1 MNWLN
6 LLILVIQAFVIT
18 LAVTTAFAYLTL
30 FERRLLAR
38 FQNRVGPNRAGPGG
52 FLQPLADAVK
62 LFFKEDVVPTAADR
76 PVYLLAPALAVIPAI
91 IIWAVIPFGCLNL
104 NWDYRACFAD
114 PQTSNV
120 WNILQI
126 AEINVGVLY
135 LFAVTGIGVY
145 GITLAGWA
153 SNNKYSMLGG
163 IRSSAQLI
171 SYELA
176 LSCAVLGVVMTYSSL
191 STAQIV
197 YQQGS
202 LWGIVPQFLGFVL
215 FMVASTAEVVRAP
228 FDLVEA
234 EQELVG
240 GYNTEYGSMKFALFF
255 MTEYIKL
262 IAISAIAV
270 TFFFGGWRFPGLQ
283 TLGRGMEDLAG
294 PVVAS
299 LVVGLVSLGA
309 FLLKLVAFLF
319 VSVWIRA
326 SWPRLRYD
334 RLMTLGWKWL
344 LPLGL
349 INLVYTA
356 VTFVIVPD
364 QRLASFILLALSLIT
379 LAVAVGFSSVPQPVD
394 NVTYVK
400 DLRQGSVLPP
410 APAETEE
417 SQPAPTSP
425 RQPVSSQG

>member
-1 MNWLN
+1 MNWLD
-6 LLILVIQAFVIT
+6 LLILVVQCFVVA

-38 FQNRVGPNRAGPGG
+38 FQHRVGPNRAGPNG
-52 FLQPLADAVK
+52 FFQPLADAVK
-62 LFFKEDVVPTAADR
+62 LFVKEDIVPSAADKV
-76 PVYLLAPALAVIPAI
+76 VYLLAPAVAVIPAI
-91 IIWAVIPFGCLNL
+91 IIWAVIPFGCLNT
-104 NWDYRACFAD
+104 NWDYRACFAA
-114 PQTSNV
+114 PPAGAQH
-120 WNILQI
+120 NILQI
-126 AEINVGVLY
+126 AEIDVGVLY
-135 LFAVTGIGVY
+135 LLAITSIGVY

-176 LSCAVLGVVMTYSSL
+176 LGCSVLGVVMLYGTL
-191 STAQIV
+191 STATMV
-197 YQQGS
+197 YQQSG
-202 LWGIVPQFLGFVL
+202 LWGVVPQFLGFVI
-215 FMVASTAEVVRAP
+215 FMIASTAEVVRAP

-262 IAISAIAV
+262 IAVSAMAV
-270 TFFFGGWRFPGLQ
+270 TFFFGGWRFPGLEA
-283 TLGRGMEDLAG
+283 LGAGMEQLAG

-299 LVVGLVSLGA
+299 IVVGVVSLGS

-319 VSVWIRA
+319 LSVWIRA

-334 RLMTLGWKWL
+334 RLMDMGWKWL

-349 INLVYTA
+349 ANLVFSA
-356 VTFVIVPD
+356 VVLVLVPN
-364 QRLASFILLALSLIT
+364 QYIAAVLLLVLGVLSLF
-379 LAVAVGFSSVPQPVD
+379 VANSFSRVPKPVD
-394 NVTYVK
+394 NVTLVK
-400 DLRQGSVLPP
+400 DLR
-410 APAETEE
+410 
-417 SQPAPTSP
+417 
-425 RQPVSSQG
+425 RSSGD

>member
-1 MNWLN
+1 MDWLA
-6 LLILVIQAFVIT
+6 LLILVVQCFVIT

-38 FQNRVGPNRAGPGG
+38 FQNRVGPNRAGPNG
-52 FLQPLADAVK
+52 FLQPVADAVK
-62 LFFKEDVVPTAADR
+62 LFFKEDVIPSAADR
-76 PVYLLAPALAVIPAI
+76 VVYLLAPAMAVIPAL
-91 IIWAVIPFGCLNL
+91 IIWAVIPFGCLEMSG
-104 NWDYRACFAD
+104 NWQACFD
-114 PQTSNV
+114 PQTTTPLQ
-120 WNILQI
+120 NILQM

-135 LFAVTGIGVY
+135 LLAVTSIGVY

-163 IRSSAQLI
+163 IRSAAQLV

-176 LSCAVLGVVMTYSSL
+176 LGAAVLAVVMTYGTF
-191 STAQIV
+191 STHQIV
-197 YQQGS
+197 VAQAG
-202 LWGIVPQFLGFVL
+202 LWGIVPQFLAFVI
-215 FMVASTAEVVRAP
+215 FMIASTAEVVRSP

-262 IAISAIAV
+262 IAVSAIAV
-270 TFFFGGWRFPGLQ
+270 TFFMGGWRVPGLE
-283 TLGRGMEDLAG
+283 TLGAGIETLAG
-294 PVVAS
+294 PLAAS
-299 LVVGLVSLGA
+299 IAVGLVSLGA

-319 VSVWIRA
+319 FSVWMRA

-334 RLMTLGWKWL
+334 RLMDLGWKWL

-349 INLVYTA
+349 INIAYTA
-356 VTFVIVPD
+356 VVFVLIPNET
-364 QRLASFILLALSLIT
+364 LASFVLLALGVLT
-379 LAVAVGFSSVPQPVD
+379 LVIALGINRVPKPVD

-400 DLRQGSVLPP
+400 DLKEMG
-410 APAETEE
+410 
-417 SQPAPTSP
+417 
-425 RQPVSSQG
+425 